1 MTTQSYA
8 KPLLPN
14 SYDLAVA
21 DAANGKEGYAVK
33 FDANEKIVL
42 CGAGEA
48 GIGIIV
54 EVESTRVTVEH
65 VGIAKGK
72 AGAAITAAGTRLMS
86 DGNGKLIPATATNYV
101 VAVALSEGV
110 DLDLIPVLVTPGTKH
125 S

>member
-1 MTTQSYA
+1 MATQPFH
-8 KPLLPN
+8 KPVLPQ

-21 DAANGKEGYAVK
+21 DALNGKEGYAVK

-48 GIGIIV
+48 GIGIVV

-65 VGIAKGK
+65 LGIVKGK

-86 DGNGKLIPATATNYV
+86 DGNGKLIPATATNHV
-101 VAVALSEGV
+101 IATALGEGV
-110 DLDLIPVLVTPGTKH
+110 DLDLIPMLVTIGPKQT
-125 S
+125 